1 MWNHRCVWTRA
12 ALNAKL
18 RFVALEYEGDTARDS
33 SRVRRGRLTASLLQA
48 SPYVSVISC
57 FAQGLWCGPGP
68 TGWSGTSCTNKWTRS
83 METPLVPPG
92 RAGVVT
98 SYSSCTVK
106 PGPLTEPKA
115 FTLASAEGTMKT
127 YVSPPT
133 VEHHPSLRIESV
145 A

>member
-1 MWNHRCVWTRA
+1 
-12 ALNAKL
+12 
-18 RFVALEYEGDTARDS
+18 
-33 SRVRRGRLTASLLQA
+33 
-48 SPYVSVISC
+48 
-57 FAQGLWCGPGP
+57 
-68 TGWSGTSCTNKWTRS
+68 

-106 PGPLTEPKA
+106 TGPLTEPKA